1 MKKIGLWASALLFAS
16 LIVGCGPKSGG
27 PSDPSD
33 KVGEEPGASG
43 SSDKAEKGKPA
54 PEIEAEAVTGDGPKS
69 IAEAKGTVTIVDF
82 WATFCDPCR
91 KSFPKYQELVD
102 KHAGKLAVIAVS
114 VDDPEDV
121 GVDEVKKFADDLGVS
136 FAIVWDKQKKTS
148 KKYDPPKMP
157 TSYLLDKDGNIVSVH
172 PGFEGGEAEKI
183 DAEIEDLISK

>member
-1 MKKIGLWASALLFAS
+1 MQGLFAAPTWP
-16 LIVGCGPKSGG
+16 IRPPGGHHGHVAVGCGPKSGG
-27 PSDPSD
+27 ASDPSD

-114 VDDPEDV
+114 VDDPE
-121 GVDEVKKFADDLGVS
+121 GFLA
-136 FAIVWDKQKKTS
+136 
-148 KKYDPPKMP
+148 
-157 TSYLLDKDGNIVSVH
+157 LLDTEVAWLG
-172 PGFEGGEAEKI
+172 P
-183 DAEIEDLISK
+183 